1 MTIVRCSLSDVVMT
15 DFVITLVVNWIEET
29 ELLVDETREVGLEDG
44 EDACVDVDM
53 VVREEALEIW
63 LPVLDWI
70 EELCDNFEVEIKTDC
85 DKLKDECECETD
97 PVDELVNPE
106 EEKIAEPVNVV
117 ADVDA
122 IAEVLELDRVLTL
135 SLLT

>member
-44 EDACVDVDM
+44 EDACVDIDM

-97 PVDELVNPE
+97 PVDELVNSE
-106 EEKIAEPVNVV
+106 EERIEEPVNVV

>member
-106 EEKIAEPVNVV
+106 EEKIEEPVNVV

>member
-44 EDACVDVDM
+44 EDACVDIDM

-106 EEKIAEPVNVV
+106 EEKIEEPVNVV